1 MSLIFETSVKMKYIL
16 LNLLLFCTAIPIY
29 SEKLIDCYLC
39 SDFKESECFLK
50 KEIDTISS
58 HNKTH
63 DSVVRWNRN
72 WTIISTP
79 CKGHKNDVVKC
90 SSCLI
95 SYDLD
100 CKICKYMLHIFKTYL
115 QLSTN
120 LKIHCSLVSKGSLQ
134 V

>member
-1 MSLIFETSVKMKYIL
+1 MYFYHLTSKVSLIFETSYKMKYML
-16 LNLLLFCTAIPIY
+16 FNLLLYCITISIY

-90 SSCLI
+90 GICGI
-95 SYDLD
+95 SYDIR
-100 CKICKYMLHIFKTYL
+100 CKVCEL
-115 QLSTN
+115 QIL
-120 LKIHCSLVSKGSLQ
+120 
-134 V
+134 